1 MSEEF
6 RHIVRVA
13 GTNLDG
19 FDKLGYGLTKI
30 KGVGTNLAETIIKVA
45 SLDPNMRV
53 GNLTEKEVSG
63 IEEVLKNPSNYG
75 IPHWLLNYQRD
86 LQTDKSFHLI
96 GSDLI
101 FRVKS
106 DIDFMKK
113 IKTWKGVR
121 HSLGLK
127 VRGQR
132 TKTTGRKGRVVGVG
146 KKALLLAQKR
156 AEETETEG

>member
-1 MSEEF
+1 M
-6 RHIVRVA
+6 RLA

-30 KGVGTNLAETIIKVA
+30 KGVGINLAEAIIKVTE
-45 SLDPNMRV
+45 LDPNMRV
-53 GNLTEKEVSG
+53 GNLTEKEVSR
-63 IEEVLKNPSNYG
+63 IEEVLRTPSKYDM
-75 IPHWLLNYQRD
+75 PHWLLNYRRD
-86 LQTDKSFHLI
+86 FQTIKSLHLT
-96 GSDLI
+96 GSDLM

-113 IKTWKGVR
+113 IKSWKGVR

-132 TKTTGRKGRVVGVG
+132 TKTTSRKGRVVGVRKKKILMELRREKEG
-146 KKALLLAQKR
+146 KR
-156 AEETETEG
+156 

>member
-6 RHIVRVA
+6 RHIVRLA

-30 KGVGTNLAETIIKVA
+30 KGIGVNLAEAIIKVTE
-45 SLDPNMRV
+45 LDPNMRV
-53 GNLTEKEVSG
+53 GNLTEKEASG
-63 IEEVLKNPSNYG
+63 IEEVLGNPSKYG
-75 IPHWLLNYQRD
+75 IPHWLLNYRRD
-86 LQTDKSFHLI
+86 FQTSESLHLT
-96 GSDLI
+96 GSDLM

-113 IKTWKGVR
+113 IKSWKGVR

-132 TKTTGRKGRVVGVG
+132 TKTTSRKGRIVGVRKKKVLMKLRREKEG
-146 KKALLLAQKR
+146 KR
-156 AEETETEG
+156 

>member
-1 MSEEF
+1 
-6 RHIVRVA
+6 VRVA

-30 KGVGTNLAETIIKVA
+30 KGVGINLAEAIIKVTD
-45 SLDPNMRV
+45 LDPNIRV
-53 GNLTEKEVSG
+53 GNLTEKAVSK
-63 IEEVLKNPSNYG
+63 IEEVLRDPSKYD
-75 IPHWLLNYQRD
+75 IPHWLLNYRRD
-86 LQTDKSFHLI
+86 FQTGKSLHLI
-96 GSDLI
+96 GSDLML
-101 FRVKS
+101 RVKS

-132 TKTTGRKGRVVGVG
+132 TKTTGRKGRVVGVR
-146 KKALLLAQKR
+146 KKR
-156 AEETETEG
+156 MRRFER

>member
-1 MSEEF
+1 LKLSEEF

-30 KGVGTNLAETIIKVA
+30 KGVGINLAEAIIKVTD
-45 SLDPNMRV
+45 LDPNIRV
-53 GNLTEKEVSG
+53 GDLTEKEVSR
-63 IEEVLKNPSNYG
+63 IEEILGNPSKYD
-75 IPHWLLNYQRD
+75 IPHWLLNYRRD
-86 LQTDKSFHLI
+86 FQTGKGLHLI
-96 GSDLI
+96 GSDLM

-132 TKTTGRKGRVVGVG
+132 TKTTGRKGRAVGVR
-146 KKALLLAQKR
+146 KKALRAAEKR
-156 AEETETEG
+156 EYEQR

>member
-1 MSEEF
+1 M
-6 RHIVRVA
+6 RVA

-30 KGVGTNLAETIIKVA
+30 KGVGVNLAETIIKVA
-45 SLDPNMRV
+45 ELDPNMRV
-53 GNLTEKEVSG
+53 GNLTEKDVSR
-63 IEEVLKNPSNYG
+63 IEEVLRDPSKYD
-75 IPHWLLNYQRD
+75 IPHWLLNYRKD
-86 LQTDKSFHLI
+86 FQTGKSLHLI
-96 GSDLI
+96 GSDLM

-113 IKTWKGVR
+113 TKTWKGVR

-132 TKTTGRKGRVVGVG
+132 TKTTGRKGRAVGVR
-146 KKALLLAQKR
+146 KKALRAAEKR
-156 AEETETEG
+156 T